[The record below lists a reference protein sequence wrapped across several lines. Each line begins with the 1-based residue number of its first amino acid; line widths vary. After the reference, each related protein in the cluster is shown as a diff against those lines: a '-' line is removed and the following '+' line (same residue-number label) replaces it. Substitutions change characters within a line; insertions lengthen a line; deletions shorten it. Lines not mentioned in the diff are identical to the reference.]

1 MNTFELC
8 EQLKQNQQVIF
19 VKFGDGEISC
29 MRGARGYN
37 CDKDPYTP
45 SLRIGLIQSFLY
57 YVGHPNAY
65 VGKWDASGQETLQDI
80 LKVYL
85 GGQQPKWV
93 DYHLVMNDDKAFSNN
108 SMYTFLETVQNLPR
122 KKIILTNAANSRMPA
137 LFKAQAQIVVPP
149 NNWFQ
154 EFKTFAELVESEITD
169 NCVLFTAAG
178 QGSKV
183 MIAYLTSKYPTISCI
198 DIGSSFDFLCQKKK
212 TRAWNHTYEDQ
223 YNYYKKL
230 LPEGW

>member
-1 MNTFELC
+1 MNTLELC
-8 EQLKQNQQVIF
+8 ERLKQNQQIIF
-19 VKFGDGEISC
+19 VKYGDGEISC
-29 MRGARGYN
+29 MIGVQGCN
-37 CDKDPYTP
+37 CDNDSYTP
-45 SLRIGLIQSFLY
+45 NLRIGLIKSFLFFF
-57 YVGHPNAY
+57 GHPNAY
-65 VGKWDASGQETLQDI
+65 IGKWEAPGKEFLQFI
-80 LKVYL
+80 LENYV

-93 DYHLVMNDDKAFSNN
+93 DYHFVMNDDKAFSNPN
-108 SMYTFLETVQNLPR
+108 MYTFLETVQMLPR
-122 KKIILTNAANSRMPA
+122 KKILLTNAENYRMLH
-137 LFKAQAQIVVPP
+137 LFKAQAHIVVPP

-154 EFKTFAELVESEITD
+154 EFEKYAELIERELTD

-212 TRAWNHTYEDQ
+212 SRAWNHTYEDQ
-223 YNYYKKL
+223 YNYYKNL